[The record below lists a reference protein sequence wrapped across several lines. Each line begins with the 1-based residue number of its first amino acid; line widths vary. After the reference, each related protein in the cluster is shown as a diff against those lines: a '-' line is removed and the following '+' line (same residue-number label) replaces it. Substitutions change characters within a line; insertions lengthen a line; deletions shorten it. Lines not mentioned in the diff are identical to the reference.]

1 MTEANFIYIIGAEE
15 SPLVKIGT
23 TDDVKRRLREI
34 QNMSPVR
41 LRVIWHAPGDEKTE
55 RALHR
60 RFKAYRKWGEW
71 FRLRDPVASVE
82 RALRDPSL
90 LIKPKRKTPFASA
103 PKAAPSQAKT
113 PAVSAPLPQRLTG
126 QAAIVH
132 QALHDRI
139 SAGEFP
145 AGSEMPR
152 ASDLAKEYRVPV
164 ITAVSAVKHLAARG
178 IVVWPWGK
186 AAVVQQTVAVEGA
199 AP

>member
-1 MTEANFIYIIGAEE
+1 VTETNFIYIIGAQE

-60 RFKAYRKWGEW
+60 RFKAYREWGEW

-82 RALRDPSL
+82 RALRNPSL
-90 LIKPKRKTPFASA
+90 LIKSKRRTPFASA
-103 PKAAPSQAKT
+103 PKAAPSQVKT
-113 PAVSAPLPQRLTG
+113 PPAPAPLPRRLTG

-132 QALHDRI
+132 EALRNRI
-139 SAGEFP
+139 STGELP
-145 AGSEMPR
+145 IGSEMPR
-152 ASDLAKEYRVPV
+152 STDLAKEYQVPIV
-164 ITAVSAVKHLAARG
+164 TAVSAVKHLAAQG
-178 IVVWPWGK
+178 IVVWPWGE
-186 AAVVQQTVAVEGA
+186 AAVVQQAVPVEGA
-199 AP
+199 AT